1 MNGLGNRLA
10 LNERD
15 DLPNLERPGW
25 RVHGVLPAHAV
36 ALAVLRVH
44 QHAVDAHD
52 DGLGHFRGHDSAS
65 EGSVSRCWGF
75 GWHTRYLVSFFSG
88 WLTGGR
94 YSLSVERYM
103 THQLRV
109 RHFNMDSED
118 DRVLYDKS
126 FGRRARMEPRQESRE
141 SHPILTSF
149 TNNEQESQRLRR
161 VITTVLKIFS
171 IVDHPELTRHGTRIH
186 VRFIIPER
194 IILSPELLLLH
205 EHGLNHYEI
214 TVRGDKLYLTLLTD
228 SQ

>member
-1 MNGLGNRLA
+1 
-10 LNERD
+10 
-15 DLPNLERPGW
+15 
-25 RVHGVLPAHAV
+25 
-36 ALAVLRVH
+36 
-44 QHAVDAHD
+44 
-52 DGLGHFRGHDSAS
+52 
-65 EGSVSRCWGF
+65 
-75 GWHTRYLVSFFSG
+75 
-88 WLTGGR
+88 
-94 YSLSVERYM
+94 M